1 MLLSIILQRLIL
13 KGNIIAYREFRSTGI
28 KKGYDFMEN
37 KNVDRRIIRTKQVIR
52 DALVTLI
59 EEKGFDALTVKD
71 ITQRANINR
80 GTFYLHYRDKFD
92 LLEQTV
98 TGLAEECKNILLQ
111 ANALNLNDYKNI
123 DEPVPIIVT
132 LFEYFDQNASLMRAL
147 LGLKGDLSFQNQFKK
162 VLWSNIF
169 EKELS
174 VHIKKENFLVPSEY
188 LISYLI
194 SAHLGVVQH
203 WLAKDSRE
211 SPRQMAL
218 ILYRL
223 SFYGP
228 FHTAGVNTMGQTNQ
242 ES

>member
-1 MLLSIILQRLIL
+1 
-13 KGNIIAYREFRSTGI
+13 
-28 KKGYDFMEN
+28 MEN

-132 LFEYFDQNASLMRAL
+132 LFEYFDQNSSLMRAL
-147 LGLKGDLSFQNQFKK
+147 LGIKGDLSFQNQFKK

-174 VHIKKENFLVPSEY
+174 VHIKKDNLLVPSEY
-188 LISYLI
+188 LIAYLL

-203 WLAKDSRE
+203 WLEKDSRE
-211 SPRQMAL
+211 SPRDMAF

-223 SFYGP
+223 SFHGP
-228 FHTAGVNTMGQTNQ
+228 FYAAGVNTMDQKNK
-242 ES
+242 EN

>member
-1 MLLSIILQRLIL
+1 
-13 KGNIIAYREFRSTGI
+13 
-28 KKGYDFMEN
+28 MEN
-37 KNVDRRIIRTKQVIR
+37 KHVDRRIIRTKQVIR

-80 GTFYLHYRDKFD
+80 GTFYLHYRDKFE

-111 ANALNLNDYKNI
+111 ANALNLNDYQNI
-123 DEPVPIIVT
+123 DEPVPTIVT

-147 LGLKGDLSFQNQFKK
+147 LGLKGDLAFHNQFKK
-162 VLWSNIF
+162 VLWNTIF

-174 VHIKKENFLVPSEY
+174 VHIKKDNLLVPSEY
-188 LISYLI
+188 LIAYLI
-194 SAHLGVVQH
+194 SAHLGVVQQ
-203 WLAKDSRE
+203 WLENNSRE

-228 FHTAGVNTMGQTNQ
+228 FHAAGINTVNQTNQ